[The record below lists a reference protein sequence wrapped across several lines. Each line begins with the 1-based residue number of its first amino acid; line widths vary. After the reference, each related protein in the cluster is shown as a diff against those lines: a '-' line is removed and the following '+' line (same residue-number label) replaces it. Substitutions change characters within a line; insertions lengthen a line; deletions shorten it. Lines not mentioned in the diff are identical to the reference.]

1 MKIQSQEKGVPLR
14 LPPSAAGSQHS
25 EMSRL
30 APGSFGTGPF
40 ALVFCPFPPHTSHL
54 ESILGIASGRY
65 KASNRAALN
74 CKGLHFT
81 NAVTRCPVVFHINQC
96 ALIQSPPSTSN
107 EFHKPHRLS
116 WHCRKIMYGYSEK
129 SKRAKQ
135 NKLCWF
141 YMLLPSFFLYNKLL
155 ISLKDTQM
163 EVFLS
168 VVNLPV
174 SATMV
179 PSSAETVRP

>member
-14 LPPSAAGSQHS
+14 LPPSPAGSQHS

-74 CKGLHFT
+74 CKGLH
-81 NAVTRCPVVFHINQC
+81 QC
-96 ALIQSPPSTSN
+96 SN
-107 EFHKPHRLS
+107 SLS
-116 WHCRKIMYGYSEK
+116 CR
-129 SKRAKQ
+129 
-135 NKLCWF
+135 
-141 YMLLPSFFLYNKLL
+141 
-155 ISLKDTQM
+155 ISY
-163 EVFLS
+163 
-168 VVNLPV
+168 
-174 SATMV
+174 
-179 PSSAETVRP
+179 